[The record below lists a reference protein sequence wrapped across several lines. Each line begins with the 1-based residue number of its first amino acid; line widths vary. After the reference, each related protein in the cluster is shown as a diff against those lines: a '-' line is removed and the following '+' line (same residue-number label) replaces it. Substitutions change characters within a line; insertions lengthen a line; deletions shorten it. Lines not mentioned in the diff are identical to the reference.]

1 MIAMALQVLIAA
13 SVCPS
18 SHSTLTQLDAT
29 SLMKAALASDCTLTQ
44 QRWSAHPRAQFNGE
58 DLFQIRNLVRIQDG
72 IPSTSAL
79 SLDLSPKGSRHG
91 HHHLVLRGYTE
102 EHGNLVARIGHVSG
116 SLDSLQEA
124 GFGSAFGLEASRPL
138 NWSSVCVENPWRPMH
153 NEREY
158 HVNTQL
164 VASAAAINPKAAARN
179 APCSAMVGE
188 LGLSRFSDVEGTPR
202 AAGLGCCAI
211 EVAPTCTVP
220 LFIQVSEEMHGPHS
234 GSTDSLAP
242 RCQKLGWGALQC
254 HLARINDSLVLFE
267 QLTETSTRA

>member
-1 MIAMALQVLIAA
+1 MALMIAMALQVLIAA

-91 HHHLVLRGYTE
+91 HHHLVLRGHTE

-124 GFGSAFGLEASRPL
+124 IAGCQGQGDRPPKGLIKGFIKGNSLISYL
-138 NWSSVCVENPWRPMH
+138 
-153 NEREY
+153 
-158 HVNTQL
+158 
-164 VASAAAINPKAAARN
+164 IN
-179 APCSAMVGE
+179 
-188 LGLSRFSDVEGTPR
+188 
-202 AAGLGCCAI
+202 
-211 EVAPTCTVP
+211 
-220 LFIQVSEEMHGPHS
+220 LF
-234 GSTDSLAP
+234 
-242 RCQKLGWGALQC
+242 
-254 HLARINDSLVLFE
+254 N
-267 QLTETSTRA
+267 